1 MLALKFIAAAAVL
14 AQGVLSEG
22 VHLFNCSPWG
32 AAGSERIWRSLVA
45 VRGSLLVIPPLPPCP
60 PADDPF
66 PPSST
71 APMTP
76 TAASWAT

>member
-45 VRGSLLVIPPLPPCP
+45 VRGSLLGIPPLPPVHELMIL
-60 PADDPF
+60 
-66 PPSST
+66 SLHLVLRR
-71 APMTP
+71 
-76 TAASWAT
+76 